1 MDKRYLLIIIII
13 FVCAINLY
21 MIADFSDVVGSASV
35 DIGNYT
41 VSLPEGFSLYENS
54 NNQVLISNP
63 NTHMHIKIYTIVS
76 PSDTYLNQTQEFNSS
91 SKYVLLSNGTVN
103 INGNNIECIFFRNTE
118 DHDNCSVFYYSKFD
132 HVFKLYMRGFNYDLQ
147 KNESVKIA
155 EQLVDTT
162 KINYKKYSD

>member
-103 INGNNIECIFFRNTE
+103 INGNNIQCFFFQIVE
-118 DHDNCSVFYYSKFD
+118 DHNNCSVFYYTKNN
-132 HVFKLYMRGFNYDLQ
+132 HNFKIFMSGFNYDLQ
-147 KNESVKIA
+147 RNESVELA
-155 EQLVDTT
+155 ESIVDTT
-162 KINYKKYSD
+162 RINYKK